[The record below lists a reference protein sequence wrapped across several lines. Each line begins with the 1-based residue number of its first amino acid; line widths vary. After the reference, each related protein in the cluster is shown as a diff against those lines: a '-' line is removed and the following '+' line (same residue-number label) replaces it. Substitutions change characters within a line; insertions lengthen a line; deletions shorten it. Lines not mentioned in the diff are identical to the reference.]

1 MGTYQ
6 AGWSHVGV
14 NTADQV
20 YANLTVATATS
31 ARPRIKEIGVNISVA
46 PTTAPLFY
54 IVRTTARGTQTATL
68 AGLPLDP
75 ADPACIG
82 TLDTTW
88 SAQPT
93 KAGTVGT
100 AALAVGGLAVTAGGM
115 LIFTFY
121 DFPLTIPNTSGA
133 GLALVNSLAS
143 GATTGTF
150 NGYFKW
156 DE

>member
-6 AGWSHVGV
+6 AGWSHAGV

-20 YANLTVATATS
+20 YANLNNTAST
-31 ARPRIKEIGVNISVA
+31 ARLRIKEIGVNISVA

-54 IVRTTARGTQTATL
+54 LVRTTARGTQTTTL
-68 AGLPLDP
+68 LGLQRDP
-75 ADPACIG
+75 ADPNSTG
-82 TLDTTW
+82 TLDSVW
-88 SAQPT
+88 SVQPT
-93 KAGTVGT
+93 KAGTVAT

-115 LIFTFY
+115 LVWTFY
-121 DFPLTIPNTSGA
+121 DFPLVVPSGA
-133 GLALVNSLAS
+133 GNGLAVVNSLAS

-150 NGYFKW
+150 NGYFVW